1 VSNRID
7 RLRVVVAT
15 PLSEELCECIVAA
28 EHRIDLVRDQALLKP
43 MRHPGDHAGDPAFIR
58 TPEQQST
65 FDALVD
71 TAEALYGIPDESP
84 DALRRTVTANPGL
97 RWVQTMAAGG
107 GSQVKAA
114 GLTAAELDRIAFS
127 TSAGVHAAPLAEYA
141 VFGLMA
147 GAKDLPRL
155 LDQQSRQEWSGRWAM
170 RQLSEQ
176 TVLVIGLGSI
186 GREVA
191 RKVSALGARVI
202 GVNRS
207 TGPVDCV
214 DRILPT
220 TELANAVSQADS
232 VVVTLPGTDATLQL
246 ISADVLA
253 HFRPGTTVVS
263 IGRGTVIDEF
273 ALIEALQDG
282 RVGFAAL
289 DVFAA
294 EPLAP
299 DSVLWKL
306 PNVLVSPH
314 TAALNPAEDRL
325 IADLFIDNAR
335 RLLDGEPLINS
346 VNTVEFY

>member
-1 VSNRID
+1 
-7 RLRVVVAT
+7 
-15 PLSEELCECIVAA
+15 
-28 EHRIDLVRDQALLKP
+28 
-43 MRHPGDHAGDPAFIR
+43 
-58 TPEQQST
+58 
-65 FDALVD
+65 
-71 TAEALYGIPDESP
+71 
-84 DALRRTVTANPGL
+84 
-97 RWVQTMAAGG
+97 
-107 GSQVKAA
+107 
-114 GLTAAELDRIAFS
+114 
-127 TSAGVHAAPLAEYA
+127 
-141 VFGLMA
+141 MA

-155 LDQQSRQEWSGRWAM
+155 LDQQSRREWSGRWAM

-186 GREVA
+186 GRAVA

-214 DRILPT
+214 DRVLPP
-220 TELANAVSQADS
+220 TELINLVGRVDAI
-232 VVVTLPGTDATLQL
+232 VVTLPGTDATHQL
-246 ISADVLA
+246 MSAGVLA
-253 HFRPGTTVVS
+253 HVRPGTTFVS
-263 IGRGTVIDEF
+263 VGRGTVIDEF

-282 RVGFAAL
+282 RICFAAL

-335 RLLDGEPLINS
+335 RFLDGEPL
-346 VNTVEFY
+346 VNRVDTVEFY

>member
-1 VSNRID
+1 VSTRTD

-15 PLSEELCECIVAA
+15 PLSEELCERIVAA
-28 EHRIDLVRDQALLKP
+28 EPRIDLVRDQALLKP
-43 MRHPGDHAGDPAFIR
+43 MRHPGDHAGDPAFTR
-58 TPEQQST
+58 TPEQQRK

-71 TAEALYGIPDESP
+71 TADALYGIPDESP
-84 DALRRTVTANPGL
+84 KALRRTVTANPGL

-107 GSQVKAA
+107 GGQVKAA
-114 GLTAAELDRIAFS
+114 DLTAAELDRITFS

-141 VFGLMA
+141 VFGLLA

-155 LDQQSRQEWSGRWAM
+155 LEQQSRREWSGRWAM
-170 RQLSEQ
+170 GQLSEQ

-186 GREVA
+186 GREIA

-207 TGPVDCV
+207 TGAVDCV
-214 DRILPT
+214 EQVQPP
-220 TELANAVSQADS
+220 TELADAVRQADA
-232 VVVTLPGTDATLQL
+232 VVVTLPGTDATHQL
-246 ISADVLA
+246 ICADVLA
-253 HFRPGTTVVS
+253 QVRPGTTFVS
-263 IGRGTVIDEF
+263 VGRGTVLDEF

-282 RVGFAAL
+282 RISFAAL

-325 IADLFIDNAR
+325 IADLFVDNAR
-335 RLLDGEPLINS
+335 RLLDGEPLINP
-346 VNTVEFY
+346 VDTVEFY